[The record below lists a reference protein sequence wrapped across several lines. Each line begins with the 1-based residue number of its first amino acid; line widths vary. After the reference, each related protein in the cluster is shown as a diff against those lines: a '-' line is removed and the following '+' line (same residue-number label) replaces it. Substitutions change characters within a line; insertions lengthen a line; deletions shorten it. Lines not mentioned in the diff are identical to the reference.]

1 MARHGHLLLHGWGS
15 STCVGPGSV
24 QTHQDLVGCL
34 RWLLWRPRNI
44 NHSIFGTTGASSS
57 STQSK
62 HLPGW
67 WDLLG
72 GDTSVTPEARWGFLV
87 SVLLP
92 EVLALFQ
99 EGLCWCQQLL
109 PGGFQP

>member
-1 MARHGHLLLHGWGS
+1 MDQQGHFLLHGWGS
-15 STCVGPGSV
+15 SACVGPGNIRP
-24 QTHQDLVGCL
+24 HQELMDCL

-44 NHSIFGTTGASSS
+44 NHSIFGTTGASFS

-62 HLPGW
+62 HVPGW
-67 WDLLG
+67 WDLLSG
-72 GDTSVTPEARWGFLV
+72 GTSASPEASWGFLV
-87 SVLLP
+87 SVVLL

-99 EGLCWCQQLL
+99 EGLFQRWQLL